1 MNDSHLKEQY
11 ANPFAAEQARRKL
24 QKLTEQHYHGN
35 GMQPPVNWEE
45 RAKDR
50 ATMIAAV
57 SKHFPEW
64 LDDERHR
71 TAETLDAMLLAID
84 GLREAVKQMNAA
96 LVELKR
102 HAEPKVVAMPA
113 RALRHGSPQ

>member
-1 MNDSHLKEQY
+1 MTDSHLKEQY

-35 GMQPPVNWEE
+35 GMHPP
-45 RAKDR
+45 D
-50 ATMIAAV
+50 
-57 SKHFPEW
+57 
-64 LDDERHR
+64 R

-84 GLREAVKQMNAA
+84 GLRAAVKQMNAA
-96 LVELKR
+96 LVEMR
-102 HAEPKVVAMPA
+102 AHAEPKVVTMPA